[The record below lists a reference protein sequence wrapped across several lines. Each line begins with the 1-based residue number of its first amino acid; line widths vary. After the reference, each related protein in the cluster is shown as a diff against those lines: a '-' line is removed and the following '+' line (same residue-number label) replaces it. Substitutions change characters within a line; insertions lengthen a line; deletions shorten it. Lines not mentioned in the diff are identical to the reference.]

1 MTVDAPITPAPAG
14 AGKPA
19 RPAPPSKVR
28 KTVGMLLLAA
38 VLLLAFTQVDARWE
52 RLPAFITEAPGYVAL
67 MTQGVLSNPVVDPN
81 ADYWLAAINAMIE
94 SIQMA
99 WIGTLIGAAISFPL
113 SFLAASNIAPA
124 PVVFVTR
131 QVLNI
136 IRAIPELILAVAVMM
151 PIFGFG
157 PLAGAIALGVGSVGT
172 LGKLSSEAIES
183 VDTGPIEA
191 VSASGAGKLQ
201 VLRWA
206 VVPQVLPEIVA
217 FWLYRFEINIRAG
230 AILGALGA
238 GGIGS
243 LLSAL
248 FNVRAW
254 DRIGITLVT
263 IIVITIVVD
272 QISAR
277 VRSRI
282 IFGDTKV
289 RAMAPAE
296 VH

>member
-191 VSASGAGKLQ
+191 VSASGARKMQ

-263 IIVITIVVD
+263 IIVITIIVD

-289 RAMAPAE
+289 RVMEPAE

>member
-1 MTVDAPITPAPAG
+1 MSTQTSARTATA
-14 AGKPA
+14 AE
-19 RPAPPSKVR
+19 RPAPPSKTR
-28 KTVGMLLLAA
+28 KTLTMLSLAVILL
-38 VLLLAFTQVDARWE
+38 VAFTQVDARWE
-52 RLPAFITEAPGYVAL
+52 RLPDFITEAPSYIAL
-67 MTQGVLSNPVVDPN
+67 MTQGVVSNPVVDPN
-81 ADYWLAAINAMIE
+81 SGYWMAATNAMIE
-94 SIQMA
+94 SLQMA
-99 WIGTLIGAAISFPL
+99 WIGTLIGAVLSFPI

-131 QVLNI
+131 QILNI
-136 IRAIPELILAVAVMM
+136 IRAIPELILAIAVML
-151 PIFGFG
+151 PIFG
-157 PLAGAIALGVGSVGT
+157 PNALAGAIALGVGSIGT

-191 VSASGAGKLQ
+191 VSASGASKLQ

-206 VVPQVLPEIVA
+206 VIPQVLPEIVA

-248 FNVRAW
+248 FGVRAW
-254 DRIGITLVT
+254 DRIGITLVV
-263 IIVITIVVD
+263 IIVITMIVD

-277 VRSRI
+277 IRSRI
-282 IFGDTKV
+282 IFGDLKV
-289 RAMAPAE
+289 RTLEPVAEMA
-296 VH
+296 

>member
-1 MTVDAPITPAPAG
+1 MSAHAPTTPAPSG
-14 AGKPA
+14 AGKSA
-19 RPAPPSKVR
+19 RPAPPSKIR
-28 KTVGMLLLAA
+28 KTLGMLALAA

-52 RLPAFITEAPGYVAL
+52 RLPAFVTEAPGYIAL